1 MRPLSATECISP
13 AMGRTRD
20 LMGRPFR
27 LRTFLKIAAVA
38 FFAEMGG
45 GLNSH
50 IPGHSNGLH
59 QLPPAFLAFV
69 VAFAVLLGLVSL
81 VIGLILFY
89 VGSRLQL
96 VLLELVATRFTFVGP
111 LWSKYGSRTWRWIGL
126 RLLLILFMLLLL
138 LPFIITAVLYVFHHA
153 HGAGA
158 AGVVDLFSG
167 LHIAQILLFV
177 VAAVIVLLVLSAI
190 YMLVH
195 DLALPSLALEDL
207 SISDSLGRLRAL
219 IAMEPG
225 QVILYIILRM
235 VLGLVFGIVAEIVV
249 FLVLLISL
257 IPVGIVGVILW
268 FSLHN
273 AGTAGIVVLIACAIF
288 GGLVFLCWAVCV
300 VISFMG
306 SLLTFFQA
314 YALYFL
320 GGRYPLLGD
329 LLDRSTPPPAYAFAA
344 AFPPPPPPG
353 PPLSGTVYVDADRRV
368 ARMELFGRVQR

>member
-1 MRPLSATECISP
+1 
-13 AMGRTRD
+13 MGRTRD

-27 LRTFLKIAAVA
+27 LGTFLKIAAVA

-45 GLNSH
+45 GFNFH
-50 IPGHSNGLH
+50 VPGRSDGLQ

-69 VAFAVLLGLVSL
+69 VAFAVLIGIVSLIVGLV
-81 VIGLILFY
+81 LFY
-89 VGSRLQL
+89 IGSRLQL
-96 VLLELVATRFTFVGP
+96 VLLEMVAIRHTYVAP
-111 LWSKYGSRTWRWIGL
+111 LWRKYGSRTWRWIGL

-138 LPFIITAVLYVFHHA
+138 LPFNITAVLYVFHHA

-300 VISFMG
+300 VLAFMG
-306 SLLTFFQA
+306 TLLTFFQA

-329 LLDRSTPPPAYAFAA
+329 LLDRSTPPPAYAY
-344 AFPPPPPPG
+344 AFPTQPPPYQPPPPG
-353 PPLSGTVYVDADRRV
+353 PPPSPPA
-368 ARMELFGRVQR
+368 A